1 MELQR
6 VDSPGPEDWSRLDRF
21 DDRLVY
27 QTREWLSFIERA
39 QGAEPVLAE
48 LRDGSEVAGYFTG
61 LVVKRFGIPILGS
74 PMPGWTTAFMGFN
87 LEPGVSRR
95 AATEALLDFA
105 FGPLGCM
112 HLELRDR
119 HLDAED
125 VAGLGMEISP
135 WHGLELDMNGT
146 IDEVFMS
153 VKGPTRTAIRKA
165 EKGGVVVDE
174 AQPEGFAEE
183 FHAQLTDVFAKQSL
197 VPPYGPGRIRDLV
210 ETVHPSGRLLLLRA
224 RNSEGDSIA
233 TGIFPG
239 TGRWM
244 HFLAGASWREH
255 QALRPNEAL
264 MWEAVRRW
272 HERGVTACDLGG
284 FMDYK
289 RKWNPVEVR
298 PPFLRR
304 SRNPAIARLRN
315 AAEQAVG
322 LRARALGKLR
332 S

>member
-1 MELQR
+1 MRLQR
-6 VDSPGPEDWSRLDRF
+6 IESPTAEDWARLERF
-21 DDRLVY
+21 EDRLVY
-27 QTREWLSFIERA
+27 QTPEWLSFIARA

-48 LRDGSEVAGYFTG
+48 VREGEEVAGYFTG
-61 LVVKRFGIPILGS
+61 LVAKRFGIPILGS

-87 LEPGVSRR
+87 LEPGASRR
-95 AATEALLDFA
+95 AATEALLDFG

-119 HLDAED
+119 HLGAEE
-125 VAGLGMEISP
+125 VAGLGMEITP
-135 WHGLELDMNGT
+135 WHGLELDMTGT

-165 EKGGVVVDE
+165 EKGGVTVEE
-174 AQPEGFAEE
+174 AGADGFAEE

-197 VPPYGPGRIRDLV
+197 VPPYGPGRIRELV
-210 ETVHPSGRLLLLRA
+210 EEVHPGGRLLLLRA
-224 RNSEGDSIA
+224 RNSAGDSIA

-239 TGRWM
+239 TGGWM

-272 HERGVTACDLGG
+272 HERGVKACDLGG

-289 RKWNPVEVR
+289 RKWNPIEVR

-315 AAEQAVG
+315 LAEQAVG
-322 LRARALGKLR
+322 LRTRTLGRLR